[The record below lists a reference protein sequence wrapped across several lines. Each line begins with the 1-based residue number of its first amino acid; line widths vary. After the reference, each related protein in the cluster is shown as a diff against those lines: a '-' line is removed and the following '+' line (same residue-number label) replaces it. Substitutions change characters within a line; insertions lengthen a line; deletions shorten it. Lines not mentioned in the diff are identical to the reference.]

1 MMLGDT
7 VEKIKE
13 LKIDPK
19 SSREIECVSHNEL
32 VNMSFAFVKV
42 VINHIV

>member
-1 MMLGDT
+1 MMLSDT

-13 LKIDPK
+13 VKIDPK

-32 VNMSFAFVKV
+32 FNKTFLLEELNLNFHV
-42 VINHIV
+42 